1 MKILFFAAAMI
12 AILGAFE
19 MKGGYE
25 IPPSAKIY
33 GNAPVISDEMMRE
46 CVKIYDEAFAIE
58 RELNSTFANLYSS
71 DEVNLYNKRPYAFA
85 TNRLV

>member
-33 GNAPVISDEMMRE
+33 GNAPVISDEMIRE
-46 CVKIYDEAFAIE
+46 CVKIYDEALAIE
-58 RELNSTFANLYSS
+58 RELNSTFENRYSS

-85 TNRLV
+85 ANRSV

>member
-1 MKILFFAAAMI
+1 MKILFFEAAMI

-33 GNAPVISDEMMRE
+33 GNAPVISDEMIRE
-46 CVKIYDEAFAIE
+46 CVKIYGEALAIE
-58 RELNSTFANLYSS
+58 RELNSTFTNRYSS

-85 TNRLV
+85 ANRPV

>member
-25 IPPSAKIY
+25 IPPLAKIY
-33 GNAPVISDEMMRE
+33 GNVPVISDEMMRE

-58 RELNSTFANLYSS
+58 RELNSTFANRYSS

-85 TNRLV
+85 ANRPV